1 MNRDQRDQTNKESPA
16 WLRDKF
22 KSMELESDPCPKCG
36 KPLNDAPGGG
46 VAMTFD
52 AWMDSYPDRPY
63 EPRLRDAF
71 EAGKMFAQGETMIC
85 EKCNYEIIDG
95 CCQCDRLCVNCGT
108 IVKSDETLAI
118 GPGGSRH
125 HHYKKCLSALRT
137 ELAAEREKVSALEI
151 KVNNQQD
158 WLVEWRKC
166 EEALKA
172 ERKKREEAEA
182 DVYKLGQE
190 NIELEADLSATK
202 KKCDEYREMA
212 NKVQIGGES
221 FQLQFLAEEEDKC
234 RGLEIQVEVLREGL
248 EEIAQADGT
257 PDNKIHV
264 SRSALISIA
273 KKSLANL
280 PAKAEKVKAVLD
292 AADYWY
298 EKDEHEATDTQECLK
313 EHPDCATCRLIEAV
327 RERREK

>member
-166 EEALKA
+166 EEALEA
-172 ERKKREEAEA
+172 ERKKREEAEMERDNYLRCLNGSTKA
-182 DVYKLGQE
+182 KYTA
-190 NIELEADLSATK
+190 ELYDKEVERAEA
-202 KKCDEYREMA
+202 
-212 NKVQIGGES
+212 
-221 FQLQFLAEEEDKC
+221 AEA
-234 RGLEIQVEVLREGL
+234 QVEVLREAIASIVL
-248 EEIAQADGT
+248 EPQVPGDDTSGIAEFD
-257 PDNKIHV
+257 I
-264 SRSALISIA
+264 
-273 KKSLANL
+273 L
-280 PAKAEKVKAVLD
+280 PAL
-292 AADYWY
+292 AAWY
-298 EKDEHEATDTQECLK
+298 ERRDVGEEEHF
-313 EHPDCATCRLIEAV
+313 
-327 RERREK
+327 